1 MCKGILAIPIDK
13 YGSMHSK
20 EPSSIHTEKYWQ
32 SIDFTNWIF
41 LMLRFIIEMELK

>member
-20 EPSSIHTEKYWQ
+20 EPSSKHSDTYWQ
-32 SIDFTNWIF
+32 SINFG
-41 LMLRFIIEMELK
+41 RFDILTLFDIMSVQ